1 MCWPFRQVLKI
12 SRMFYLFTFSLS
24 ISGMTSL
31 LAKQW
36 IPSQTI
42 FDLIHCESQWIK
54 PKIVLKVCL
63 TLTAIQ
69 MLLIF
74 FVILRNDASASFL

>member
-1 MCWPFRQVLKI
+1 
-12 SRMFYLFTFSLS
+12 
-24 ISGMTSL
+24 MTSL

-54 PKIVLKVCL
+54 PKIVLKECL

-74 FVILRNDASASFL
+74 FVILRLQNFQLYASQFHFITFYVLALYYSDVFAR